1 MSKTE
6 HFDKIWSHAANQ
18 NYRDNWERTVGKKA
32 AKKAPGLRLPKTMK
46 SVGEYLERQKETP

>member
-6 HFDKIWSHAANQ
+6 HFDKIWSRAANKK
-18 NYRDNWERTVGKKA
+18 YCDGWERTFGKKA